1 MYHEIDENGENC
13 KHCGQRH
20 EMWSDHPNFKECPA
34 FEKGD
39 PLKHVEVLEDD
50 MRAYIAWDADP
61 VTAFD
66 KEAWDKQNANI
77 VRGDN

>member
-13 KHCGQRH
+13 KHCGKRH
-20 EMWSDHPNFKECPA
+20 EQWSDHPNFKECPA
-34 FEKGD
+34 FERTD
-39 PLKHVEVLEDD
+39 PLKHVEALEGE
-50 MRAYIAWDADP
+50 MRAYIEWDADP

-66 KEAWDKQNANI
+66 REVWDKQNANI